1 MRENAAVFDFELS
14 PTDMA
19 SLDALTTPE
28 ALQEFPPGPRSTGG
42 GVAAAPGGGVSP

>member
-19 SLDALTTPE
+19 SLDGLTTPE
-28 ALQEFPPGPRSTGG
+28 ALQEFPPGPPVPR
-42 GVAAAPGGGVSP
+42 GVTAAPGARSVH